1 MERMEKTKVLI
12 VGAGPA
18 GSTCGLLLRKRGIDC
33 MLVDRATFPRD
44 KICGGGLTPRSYHL
58 LEELLPTFHYD
69 YNNVHELK
77 LLMEGEPVFNLHMNS
92 ELRIVKRRQF
102 DAQLLEEYRNSGGH
116 FTCDAL
122 TSIEEHDRQVIATF
136 RSGRQVS
143 CDYLIGAD
151 GANSRVRKYLC
162 PETNRG
168 FLFLEQYGPK
178 SPDNAIV
185 INLSANYDRG
195 YYYCFPN
202 ETYDVQGFCDYNT
215 TMEIFRKVLTTM
227 GCPEEKAKG
236 AFIPLDID
244 YPLHEHIIL
253 IGDAGGFAN
262 RLTFEGLY
270 YAFLTAS
277 HAAEAID
284 TGQPFAEVSRQ
295 VFDNKRKEERLTR
308 LFYSRSGL
316 KLFRFLCKR
325 LPGVVRWSYNKATN

>member
-1 MERMEKTKVLI
+1 MEKTKVLI

-18 GSTCGLLLRKRGIDC
+18 GSTCGLLLRERGIDC
-33 MLVDRATFPRD
+33 LLVDRATFPRD
-44 KICGGGLTPRSYHL
+44 KICGGGLTPRSYRL
-58 LEELLPTFHYD
+58 LEELLPSFHYD
-69 YNNVHELK
+69 YNSVSELK
-77 LLMEGEPVFNLHMNS
+77 LMIEGEPVFYLHMND
-92 ELRIVKRRQF
+92 ELRIVKRRRF
-102 DAQLLEEYRNSGGH
+102 DAQLLEEYRNSGGR

-122 TSIEEHDRQVIATF
+122 TSIEEHDGQVIATL

-151 GANSRVRKYLC
+151 GANSRVRKHLC
-162 PETNRG
+162 PETSRG

-178 SPDNAIV
+178 SPDNAIE
-185 INLSANYDRG
+185 INLSANYDKG
-195 YYYCFPN
+195 YYYSFPN
-202 ETYDVQGFCDYNT
+202 ATYDVQGFCDRST
-215 TMEIFRKVLTTM
+215 TKEIFREVLTSM

-236 AFIPLDID
+236 AFIPLNID

-284 TGQPFAEVSRQ
+284 TRQPFEQVCRQ
-295 VFDNKRKEERLTR
+295 VFADKRKEERLTR
-308 LFYSRSGL
+308 FFYSRRGI

-325 LPGVVRWSYNKATN
+325 LPGVVRWGYNKATK

>member
-33 MLVDRATFPRD
+33 LLVDRATFPRD
-44 KICGGGLTPRSYHL
+44 KICGGGLTPRSYRL
-58 LEELLPTFHYD
+58 LEKLLPSFRYD
-69 YNNVHELK
+69 YNSVHELR
-77 LLMEGEPVFNLHMNS
+77 LMIEGEPVFDLHMNN

-102 DAQLLEEYRNSGGH
+102 DAQLLEEYINNGGN
-116 FTCDAL
+116 FICDAL
-122 TSIEEHDRQVIATF
+122 TNIEEHDGQITATL
-136 RSGRQVS
+136 RSGRQVL

-151 GANSRVRKYLC
+151 GANSRVRKYLN
-162 PETNRG
+162 PETSRG

-178 SPDNAIV
+178 SPDNVIE
-185 INLSANYDRG
+185 INLSASYDAG
-195 YYYCFPN
+195 YYYNFPN
-202 ETYDVQGFCDYNT
+202 EAYDVQGFCDHST
-215 TMEIFRKVLTTM
+215 TMEVFRSVLSTM

-236 AFIPLDID
+236 AYIPLSFD

-277 HAAEAID
+277 HAVEAIS
-284 TGQPFAEVSRQ
+284 TGQPFAEVNKQ
-295 VFDNKRKEERLTR
+295 VFSKKRKEERLTR
-308 LFYSRSGL
+308 FFYSSKGL

-325 LPGVVRWSYNKATN
+325 LPGVVRWGYNKATI